1 MNGLKGYLKKDPGL
15 FWNILYALFHL
26 VLSFYYR
33 SYWYLSLGAWYLL
46 LGALKLYVLLQ
57 KDVKKQQKIC
67 GIGILGMAVILA
79 GIVAVGIRERQ
90 NPFRELPVMVAMAA
104 FTFTL
109 LGVAVARAVKARRS
123 RNAEQYIRRD
133 IALVSA
139 VGSLLSLERGMLGS
153 FGDPNGSFA
162 LQMEAGSG
170 FGAFLLIVL
179 IGIFTLKRRYDTTET
194 VQ

>member
-1 MNGLKGYLKKDPGL
+1 MNRLREYLKKDPGL

-46 LGALKLYVLLQ
+46 LGILKLYVLLQ
-57 KDVKKQQKIC
+57 KDVRKQQKIC

-90 NPFRELPVMVAMAA
+90 NPARGLITMIALAA

-109 LGVAVARAVKARRS
+109 LTVAVVRVIKARRS
-123 RNAEQYIRRD
+123 RSEELFVRRD

-153 FGDPNGSFA
+153 FGDPNGSFT
-162 LQMEAGSG
+162 LQM
-170 FGAFLLIVL
+170 
-179 IGIFTLKRRYDTTET
+179 
-194 VQ
+194 

>member
-1 MNGLKGYLKKDPGL
+1 MKRLREYLKKDPGL

-46 LGALKLYVLLQ
+46 LGILKLYVLLQ
-57 KDVKKQQKIC
+57 KDVRKQQKIC

-90 NPFRELPVMVAMAA
+90 NPVRGLITMIALAA

-109 LGVAVARAVKARRS
+109 LTVAVVRVIKARRS
-123 RNAEQYIRRD
+123 RSEEIFVRRD

-153 FGDPNGSFA
+153 FGDPCGSFT
-162 LQMEAGSG
+162 LQMEAGTG
-170 FGAFLLIVL
+170 AGAFLLIVI
-179 IGIFTLKRRYDTTET
+179 IGIFTLKRRYDPTDP